1 MRTAGEGED
10 QVGTENVGKC
20 LREEKMERRPWRK
33 GKIRPPK
40 GESGAPGLEGQGP
53 RSGGGAPEPTAG
65 SSLPPALSRATL
77 AKAGAGLTRGERL
90 LTCGTAPPHFSP
102 SPGVAGPSLGR
113 GDSGRGTLHP
123 ASSQVT
129 WAAGSGSGGCR
140 LSAPSSPG
148 GSGSGPHAAALQ
160 GPDSAVAAA
169 AEAAETLE
177 GPAAGAGAPHY
188 CFISRGPAK
197 NNAGHE
203 TAGTRSSR
211 LT

>member
-1 MRTAGEGED
+1 MSKGGRDRKET
-10 QVGTENVGKC
+10 
-20 LREEKMERRPWRK
+20 LEKRKDTPSKRRVWGSR
-33 GKIRPPK
+33 
-40 GESGAPGLEGQGP
+40 AEGQGP

-65 SSLPPALSRATL
+65 SSLPAALSRATS

-90 LTCGTAPPHFSP
+90 LASGTAPPFSP
-102 SPGVAGPSLGR
+102 SPAVAGPSLGR

-148 GSGSGPHAAALQ
+148 GSGSGPRAAALP

-177 GPAAGAGAPHY
+177 GPAPGAGAPHY

-203 TAGTRSSR
+203 TGGTRSSR